1 MNVTSQDVMQEEGM
15 NETVINDNNESGE
28 KERNETF
35 VELVISKSSAS
46 DLIKVHQLTF
56 FTHLNSLFNGL
67 GSTAF

>member
-56 FTHLNSLFNGL
+56 SIYLNSLFTDL

>member
-56 FTHLNSLFNGL
+56 SIYLNSLFNDL